1 MFMSLFINTLLYLS
15 LTRLIIKPKIGFEL
29 IFFTKENEHKH
40 SFPRSELELF
50 MNSLVYLQFYPYYI
64 VRT

>member
-15 LTRLIIKPKIGFEL
+15 LTLLIIKPKIGFEL
-29 IFFTKENEHKH
+29 IFLTKEIEHKH

-50 MNSLVYLQFYPYYI
+50 MNSLVHL
-64 VRT
+64 

>member
-40 SFPRSELELF
+40 SFPRSELKLF
-50 MNSLVYLQFYPYYI
+50 MTAWFIYNPNP
-64 VRT
+64 TT